1 MLDGLYRWL
10 TFTSALSPSVASSTA
25 TPSRGA
31 QVDQSPGRA
40 APMVP
45 RGEGGPLPLLGT
57 WESLSMVL
65 MTFHPLVRMISHNQ
79 DHYGVLLPK

>member
-10 TFTSALSPSVASSTA
+10 TFTSPLSPSVAPSTA

-31 QVDQSPGRA
+31 PVDQSPGRA

-45 RGEGGPLPLLGT
+45 RGEGGPLPLLGA
-57 WESLSMVL
+57 WESPSMVL
-65 MTFHPLVRMISHNQ
+65 VMFHS
-79 DHYGVLLPK
+79 